1 MVSGEE
7 VGQRKLRKSCL
18 KIEAKSG
25 ESVIREAKEV
35 LKVIG
40 LTQQV
45 LKVLTGFSPGRS
57 LTLVRF
63 SGIIGAGLS

>member
-18 KIEAKSG
+18 ELRQNQVRVLSEKPK
-25 ESVIREAKEV
+25 KC